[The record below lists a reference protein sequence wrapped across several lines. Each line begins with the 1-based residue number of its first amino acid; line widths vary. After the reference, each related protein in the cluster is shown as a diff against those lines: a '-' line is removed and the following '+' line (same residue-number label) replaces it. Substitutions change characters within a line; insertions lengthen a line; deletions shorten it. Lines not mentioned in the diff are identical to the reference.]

1 MKKALIFSTG
11 ILMVIF
17 SCKDNMEPTKPE
29 NLISQDE
36 MVNILIDLSLV
47 SSAKGLNKKILEN
60 NGITPDRYVFE
71 KHKIDSIQFAESNAY
86 YAYFI
91 DDYSNIYVR
100 VKDSLEKLKMKYVRL
115 EQAEN
120 KKGNDAKADKA
131 KRVKR
136 DTLRKKQNDS
146 LLQPPTFEE
155 N

>member
-29 NLISQDE
+29 NLISQDK

-120 KKGNDAKADKA
+120 KKENDTKADKA

-136 DTLRKKQNDS
+136 DTLRNKQNDS